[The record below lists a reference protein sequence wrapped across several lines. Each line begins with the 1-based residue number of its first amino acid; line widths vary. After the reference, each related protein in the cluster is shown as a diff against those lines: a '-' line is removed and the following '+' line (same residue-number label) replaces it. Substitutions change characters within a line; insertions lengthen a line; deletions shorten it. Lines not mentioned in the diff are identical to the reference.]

1 MGSIVEAGYRVVQE
15 RTLPVIAS
23 EILQIEENVGRVA
36 LDGAIRI
43 GERLKEAKEKAEHG
57 QWEKW
62 CSENLNYSKSKT
74 EKLMKIAAEYGDENS
89 PYAKAYTCTDLSVSK
104 ALRLLQVPEDEVE
117 SFAEEN
123 DVQGMTVKE
132 LEEQIRR
139 MKEDNAGLE
148 VKSDSLQLE
157 NDSLKRD
164 IEKLKAA
171 GAAPE
176 KVAELEGKL
185 DKQKEQNRKLREE
198 ARAEKEAREKA
209 VRDALE
215 AEENRLKQEAEAA
228 AEGQLAQ
235 EKEKSAALAEEVS
248 RLERKIE
255 NSSNEEMI
263 LFKLKVDQLQEV
275 YAECRDCIR
284 NVNDKDQQDKMDA
297 ALTAIVGAFG
307 GRENA

>member
-132 LEEQIRR
+132 LEGQIRR
-139 MKEDNAGLE
+139 MKEANIGLE
-148 VKSDSLQLE
+148 VKSDNLQLE

-164 IEKLKAA
+164 IENLKAA

-176 KVAELEGKL
+176 KVAELEGEL

-198 ARAEKEAREKA
+198 ARAEKDAREKA

-215 AEENRLKQEAEAA
+215 AEGSRLKQEAEAA
-228 AEGQLAQ
+228 AEGQIAQ
-235 EKEKSAALAEEVS
+235 EKEKSAALVEEVS

-255 NSSNEEMI
+255 NSAHENTMA
-263 LFKLKVDQLQEV
+263 FKLRVDQLQEAFEGCRHCID
-275 YAECRDCIR
+275 AET
-284 NVNDKDQQDKMDA
+284 DKGRAAKMRE
-297 ALTAIVGAFG
+297 ALGTVLASLEIS
-307 GRENA
+307 

>member
-1 MGSIVEAGYRVVQE
+1 MGNIVEAGYRVVQE

-43 GERLKEAKEKAEHG
+43 GERLKEAKEKADHG

-62 CSENLNYSKSKT
+62 CNDNLNYSKSKT

-104 ALRLLQVPEDEVE
+104 ALRLLQVPGDEVE

-132 LEEQIRR
+132 LEERIRR
-139 MKEDNAGLE
+139 MKEENTGLE

-164 IEKLKAA
+164 IENLKAA

-176 KVAELEGKL
+176 KVAELEDKL

-215 AEENRLKQEAEAA
+215 AEQIRLKQEAEAE
-228 AEGQLAQ
+228 AEGQIAQ
-235 EKEKSAALAEEVS
+235 EKEKSTALAEEIS
-248 RLERKIE
+248 RLERRIE
-255 NSSNEEMI
+255 NSAHENTMA
-263 LFKLKVDQLQEV
+263 FKLRVDQLQEAFEGCRRCIE
-275 YAECRDCIR
+275 AET
-284 NVNDKDQQDKMDA
+284 DQGRAAKMRE
-297 ALTAIVGAFG
+297 AIGAVLASL
-307 GRENA
+307 EI

>member
-1 MGSIVEAGYRVVQE
+1 MDSIVEAGYRVVQE

-104 ALRLLQVPEDEVE
+104 ALRLLQMPEDEVE

-139 MKEDNAGLE
+139 MKEENTGLE

-176 KVAELEGKL
+176 KVAELEDKL
-185 DKQKEQNRKLREE
+185 KEQNRKLREE
-198 ARAEKEAREKA
+198 ARAEKDAREKA

-215 AEENRLKQEAEAA
+215 AEGSRLKQEAEAA

-255 NSSNEEMI
+255 NSAHENTMA
-263 LFKLKVDQLQEV
+263 FKLRVDQFQEAFEGCRHCID
-275 YAECRDCIR
+275 AET
-284 NVNDKDQQDKMDA
+284 DKGRAAKMRE
-297 ALTAIVGAFG
+297 ALGTVLASLEIS
-307 GRENA
+307 